1 LRTLAIVRPLHYVK
15 PHAARSG
22 ERFLIWR
29 ILVAGMHSVTNGE
42 VIVAYMGENRIVDQ
56 AKIDEIGR
64 NLEALFNKAE
74 HGKLLINF
82 DGVRFMGS
90 AMLGKLISL
99 NKKCKD
105 AKVQL
110 KLCTIDD
117 QIMQVFKLTKL
128 DKVLDIQPNE
138 DRALASFEKKGGWF
152 S

>member
-1 LRTLAIVRPLHYVK
+1 M
-15 PHAARSG
+15 
-22 ERFLIWR
+22 
-29 ILVAGMHSVTNGE
+29 AGMHSVTNGE
-42 VIVAYMGENRIVDQ
+42 VVVAYMGDQRIVDQ

-64 NLEALFNKAE
+64 WLESLFSKAE

-82 DGVRFMGS
+82 EGVKFMGS

-99 NKKCKD
+99 NKKCKE
-105 AKVQL
+105 AKTQL
-110 KLCTIDD
+110 KLCSIDD

-138 DRALASFEKKGGWF
+138 DRALSSFEKKGGWF

>member
-1 LRTLAIVRPLHYVK
+1 M
-15 PHAARSG
+15 
-22 ERFLIWR
+22 
-29 ILVAGMHSVTNGE
+29 AGMHSVTNGE
-42 VIVAYMGENRIVDQ
+42 VVVAYMGDNRIVDQ

-64 NLEALFNKAE
+64 WLEGLFNKAE

-82 DGVRFMGS
+82 EGVKFMGS

-99 NKKCKD
+99 NKKCKE
-105 AKVQL
+105 AKTQL
-110 KLCTIDD
+110 KLCSIDD

-138 DRALASFEKKGGWF
+138 DRALSSFEKKGGWF